1 MSLSGKISL
10 IIFLILLI
18 LLMVFSSPCLAKTRV
33 TVQIAYGGVICGGV
47 SLYLFFCHSFE
58 SGLCCPDIMPA
69 LLNIRSGKIVLGIP
83 AIECEQSMREISPDS
98 SVGPY
103 YVRFLRWEF

>member
-1 MSLSGKISL
+1 MRLSGRIAL
-10 IIFLILLI
+10 IIFLILIIAL
-18 LLMVFSSPCLAKTRV
+18 FFFPSRCPAETRF
-33 TVQIAYGGVICGGV
+33 TVQIAYGGIVCGGV
-47 SLYLFFCHSFE
+47 GLYLFFCHSFE
-58 SGLCCPDIMPA
+58 SGLCSPDIMPA

-83 AIECEQSMREISPDS
+83 AIECEQSVREISPNW